1 MKNVPVAATICFLV
15 VTSIAQAQLAYF
27 NKYTREV
34 LNTFVSN
41 GVADYKGLTK
51 NRTQLK
57 QAIEAL
63 ETINLDSLQ
72 GDEKK
77 AFLINAYNILVIN
90 AIVEK
95 GAKTGVMKIPGFFD
109 RNQYKIGGTFYTL
122 NRLEKEVLF
131 KKFTDARLHFALV
144 CGAVSCPPLGSVPF
158 TANNLDHELE
168 NITRRALNG
177 PQLIALDMEKKT
189 VTVSKIFEWYK
200 ADFAK
205 AGGTI
210 DFINHYRVNKIPI
223 DFSVTYAD
231 YSWQLNGK

>member
-1 MKNVPVAATICFLV
+1 
-15 VTSIAQAQLAYF
+15 
-27 NKYTREV
+27 
-34 LNTFVSN
+34 
-41 GVADYKGLTK
+41 
-51 NRTQLK
+51 
-57 QAIEAL
+57 
-63 ETINLDSLQ
+63 
-72 GDEKK
+72 
-77 AFLINAYNILVIN
+77 
-90 AIVEK
+90 
-95 GAKTGVMKIPGFFD
+95 
-109 RNQYKIGGTFYTL
+109 
-122 NRLEKEVLF
+122 
-131 KKFTDARLHFALV
+131 LHFALV